1 MKRDDMSLLERYTL
15 ILSAFPPGEALQ
27 LLEVAT
33 RTGLPRST
41 SHRMLVDM
49 VAVGWIQRA
58 GNGYEL
64 GMRLFELGERVP
76 VKHRLRSAA
85 MPFMH
90 DLHAVTEHTVHFG
103 VRDDHDIVYV
113 EKLQGHAPMSLP
125 SQIGGRL
132 PLSCTGVGKAVLAFE
147 KVELREA
154 ILNRPLRRYTPQSI
168 VDPVVLERQL
178 LEIRR
183 TGISVEREEATDGG
197 CCVASPILV
206 GGEPV
211 AAISVSVPVARFRP
225 ELLAPAVR
233 ATSLALGRALT
244 RSGEVRNASVE
255 LEQS

>member
-15 ILSAFPPGEALQ
+15 ILSAFPPGAALQ
-27 LLEVAT
+27 LAEVAT

-41 SHRMLVDM
+41 THRMLVDM
-49 VAVGWIQRA
+49 VSVGWVQRA
-58 GNGYEL
+58 GSGFEL

-90 DLHAVTEHTVHFG
+90 DLHAVTGHTVHLG

-147 KVELREA
+147 NAELREA
-154 ILNRPLRRYTPQSI
+154 VLARPLRRYTSHSI
-168 VDPVVLERQL
+168 VDPAALDRQL

-183 TGISVEREEATDGG
+183 TGISVEREEAADGG

-206 GGEPV
+206 GDEPV
-211 AAISVSVPVARFRP
+211 AAISVSVPVEKFRS

-244 RSGEVRNASVE
+244 RSGEPHTLSDTR
-255 LEQS
+255 